1 VIHNDDADY
10 NTLIADTIMGNNTT
24 AREGGDAI
32 FYVVDSG
39 WGALNLNSRSCST
52 NQRRVQ
58 DLPRHLPPHR
68 QQGRTADK
76 VQLHRHLGSNAH
88 GS

>member
-32 FYVVDSG
+32 FYVDKPAAS
-39 WGALNLNSRSCST
+39 SRPAPASST
-52 NQRRVQ
+52 TSTARTDRR
-58 DLPRHLPPHR
+58 
-68 QQGRTADK
+68 
-76 VQLHRHLGSNAH
+76 
-88 GS
+88 